1 MLVKN
6 GADIDKAEEPIRS
19 YLWGACLDNN
29 ITLLQLLIKL
39 GANLEEKDYYG
50 NTALLYFCK
59 D

>member
-29 ITLLQLLIKL
+29 ITLL
-39 GANLEEKDYYG
+39 
-50 NTALLYFCK
+50 
-59 D
+59 